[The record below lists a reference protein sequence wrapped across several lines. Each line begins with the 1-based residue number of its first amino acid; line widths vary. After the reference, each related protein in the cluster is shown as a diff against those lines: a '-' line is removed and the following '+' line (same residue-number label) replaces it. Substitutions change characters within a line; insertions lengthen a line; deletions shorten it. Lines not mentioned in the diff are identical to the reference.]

1 VTEIEP
7 QLPQFLQ
14 NAAKICGHHGGTE
27 QGESPSQPVVA
38 NSALPGQ
45 LNKDKHIKATLV
57 ERLRISNFVP

>member
-1 VTEIEP
+1 LNP

-14 NAAKICGHHGGTE
+14 NAAKICGIME
-27 QGESPSQPVVA
+27 ELKQGESPSQPVVA